1 MFRVSVMY
9 PNQEGVKFDI
19 FYYRTKHMEL
29 VKNLLK
35 PFGLI
40 KTEVD
45 RGVSGGGNL
54 SAPYVCVGHLYFDSR
69 DGYDGEWPRTGRS
82 SGAIYLILPTPPRF
96 ARSARY
102 SIDQRKAPLA

>member
-9 PNQEGVKFDI
+9 PNQEGVRFDI
-19 FYYRTKHMEL
+19 NYYRTKHMEL

-45 RGVSGGGNL
+45 RGLSGGGNL
-54 SAPYVCVGHLYFDSR
+54 SPPYVCVGHLYFDSK
-69 DGYDGEWPRTGRS
+69 DGYDRGVAEK
-82 SGAIYLILPTPPRF
+82 GAVIRGDIPNFTNGTPIRQISEILE
-96 ARSARY
+96 
-102 SIDQRKAPLA
+102 

>member
-19 FYYRTKHMEL
+19 HYYRTKHMDL

-45 RGVSGGGNL
+45 RGLSGGGNL
-54 SAPYVCVGHLYFDSR
+54 SAPYVVSGISTSTPR
-69 DGYDGEWPRTGRS
+69 MAMIVEWPRRGRLS
-82 SGAIYLILPTPPRF
+82 EVTYPISQMPPRF
-96 ARSARY
+96 DRSARY
-102 SIDQRKAPLA
+102 WSN

>member
-1 MFRVSVMY
+1 MMFRVSVMY

-19 FYYRTKHMEL
+19 HYYRTKHMEL

-54 SAPYVCVGHLYFDSR
+54 SAPYVCVGHLYFDSQ
-69 DGYDGEWPRTGRS
+69 DGYDRGVAEKGPTIREDIPNFTNAAPIRQIS
-82 SGAIYLILPTPPRF
+82 EILE
-96 ARSARY
+96 
-102 SIDQRKAPLA
+102 

>member
-19 FYYRTKHMEL
+19 DYYRTKHMEL
-29 VKNLLK
+29 VNTLLK

-45 RGVSGGGNL
+45 KGVSGGRKFIRTL
-54 SAPYVCVGHLYFDSR
+54 RLYRAS
-69 DGYDGEWPRTGRS
+69 
-82 SGAIYLILPTPPRF
+82 LL
-96 ARSARY
+96 
-102 SIDQRKAPLA
+102 

>member
-1 MFRVSVMY
+1 MMFRVSVMY

-19 FYYRTKHMEL
+19 HYYRTKHMEL
-29 VKNLLK
+29 VKNVLK

-54 SAPYVCVGHLYFDSR
+54 SAPYACVGHLYFDSQ
-69 DGYDGEWPRTGRS
+69 DGYDRGVAENGPIIRGDIPNFTNVTPIRQIS
-82 SGAIYLILPTPPRF
+82 EIL
-96 ARSARY
+96 
-102 SIDQRKAPLA
+102 D

>member
-19 FYYRTKHMEL
+19 GYYRTKHMEL
-29 VKNLLK
+29 VRNLLK

-45 RGVSGGGNL
+45 RGLSGGGNL
-54 SAPYVCVGHLYFDSR
+54 PAPYVCVGHLYFDSE
-69 DGYDGEWPRTGRS
+69 DGYDRGVGEKGPIIRGDIPNFTNAAPTRQIS
-82 SGAIYLILPTPPRF
+82 EIL
-96 ARSARY
+96 
-102 SIDQRKAPLA
+102 D